1 MNCPHHSPKEENNRL
16 STFVADPANES
27 DKENVDDNKTNN
39 TKPST
44 DNTIV
49 VKKDFDAATFTSKQT
64 NTTASSSKDNSKT
77 EVASSDDESSLASI
91 DSDILRR
98 EVTTCNITRH
108 TFRKELTLK
117 IDDLKQTLES
127 VQTTT
132 LETNANVKEM
142 KGTLE
147 TGLKEIVQLVS
158 KNNATAEENITLKNM
173 QKEYMKKIAE
183 LEAALEKE
191 KKNTA
196 GTSSFNLPSSSSTR
210 SRRTRAD
217 SKSSEVASE
226 KAKKETSLAKVQ
238 KKKVAAEKKRKEKNH
253 KRGTVML

>member
-108 TFRKELTLK
+108 TFRKELSTAIKVINLRGDSRDGK
-117 IDDLKQTLES
+117 SSQQPRRRRALGDISNQKASSQSKKSTS
-127 VQTTT
+127 
-132 LETNANVKEM
+132 K
-142 KGTLE
+142 KGR
-147 TGLKEIVQLVS
+147 
-158 KNNATAEENITLKNM
+158 A
-173 QKEYMKKIAE
+173 
-183 LEAALEKE
+183 
-191 KKNTA
+191 
-196 GTSSFNLPSSSSTR
+196 P
-210 SRRTRAD
+210 RRTV
-217 SKSSEVASE
+217 KMPL
-226 KAKKETSLAKVQ
+226 K
-238 KKKVAAEKKRKEKNH
+238 
-253 KRGTVML
+253 

>member
-16 STFVADPANES
+16 STFVADPANDS

-49 VKKDFDAATFTSKQT
+49 VKKDSDAATFTSKQT

-158 KNNATAEENITLKNM
+158 KNNATAEENVTLKNM

-191 KKNTA
+191 KTA
-196 GTSSFNLPSSSSTR
+196 SSFNLPSSSSTR